1 MVLPLHFHANDLT
14 PRALKTIY
22 KQLNRLKLEDLPP
35 VLPSPLPVS
44 EIDQLAHDVPEE
56 DDGEEEEGAI
66 EGIADHDILDLKTI
80 YISIVTPDSSVVYY
94 KLTQGI
100 KKPDDIPDE

>member
-1 MVLPLHFHANDLT
+1 MVLPLHFHANNLT
-14 PRALKTIY
+14 PRALKAIY
-22 KQLNRLKLEDLPP
+22 KQLNRLTLGDLPP

-44 EIDQLAHDVPEE
+44 EIEQLDDGVPEE
-56 DDGEEEEGAI
+56 YDGEEEKGAVEGTA
-66 EGIADHDILDLKTI
+66 EHDILDLKTI

>member
-1 MVLPLHFHANDLT
+1 MVLPLHFHANNLT
-14 PRALKTIY
+14 PKVLKMIY
-22 KQLNRLKLEDLPP
+22 NNLDKLSVKDLPP
-35 VLPSPLPVS
+35 VLPSP
-44 EIDQLAHDVPEE
+44 H
-56 DDGEEEEGAI
+56 DDGQETTEEKDDDETSQ
-66 EGIADHDILDLKTI
+66 DTLDTKTI

>member
-1 MVLPLHFHANDLT
+1 MVMPLHFHANNLT
-14 PRALKTIY
+14 PRALKAIY
-22 KQLNRLKLEDLPP
+22 KQLNRLTLEDLPP

-44 EIDQLAHDVPEE
+44 EIAQTENDIPEE
-56 DDGEEEEGAI
+56 DDGEQEEGAV
-66 EGIADHDILDLKTI
+66 EGTAEHDILDLKTI